1 MIDAV
6 SIRRTGRPV
15 ARAAVLG
22 PHIEAARRWAML
34 ALLLPVLLVAFAAG
48 PALAQRGAPES
59 FANLA
64 ERVLPA
70 VVNISTT
77 QTVQNR
83 GNRPMPQMPDLPPG
97 SPFEEFFR
105 EFFER
110 QQRGG
115 EPGAPPRR
123 ATSLGS
129 GFVIDASGFIVTN
142 NHVIDGADE
151 IRVLFQDEQ
160 NTELKAELI
169 GTDPATDLALLKVEP
184 KGFKLTALTWGDS
197 DKLRV
202 GDWVVAIGNPFGLG
216 GTVTA
221 GIVSAR
227 SRDIGAGNYDDF
239 IQTDASINRG
249 NSGGPLVNLAGEVVG
264 INTAIY
270 SQTGGSVGI
279 GFAIPATMARNV
291 IAQLRDNGQVRRG
304 WLGVQIQPVTK
315 DIAESMGLKEDRG
328 ALVSVVTPDGPAEKA
343 GIKPGDVIVGFNNRE
358 VSTSRSLPRMV
369 AETAVGQKVPVTVIR
384 RNDRQTIQVTLGE
397 LKPQD
402 LQLASVPGR
411 EEPTPG
417 DAQAIEEVG
426 VSVST
431 LSPEVRRE
439 FALAEQSKG
448 VVITKVEPNSPA
460 AGRQLRPGDIIVEVS
475 QEPVSSPADV
485 AERVK
490 KAKDAGQRALL
501 LLIERQGELLFQAVP
516 IGER

>member
-6 SIRRTGRPV
+6 STRRTGRSI
-15 ARAAVLG
+15 ARAASLR
-22 PHIEAARRWAML
+22 PDADSARRWLML
-34 ALLLPVLLVAFAAG
+34 AFLLPLLLLAFAAG
-48 PALAQRGAPES
+48 PASAQRGAPES

-83 GNRPMPQMPDLPPG
+83 GNRPVPQMPDLPPG

-105 EFFER
+105 EFFDR
-110 QQRGG
+110 QQRGD
-115 EPGAPPRR
+115 PNAPPRR

-129 GFVIDASGFIVTN
+129 GFVIDATGYIVTN
-142 NHVIDGADE
+142 NHVIEGADE
-151 IRVLFQDEQ
+151 IRVLFQDGH
-160 NTELKAELI
+160 NTEMKAELI
-169 GTDPATDLALLKVEP
+169 GTDPATDLALLKIEP
-184 KGFKLTALTWGDS
+184 KGVKLTALSWGDS

-279 GFAIPATMARNV
+279 GFAIPAAMAKNV
-291 IAQLRDNGQVRRG
+291 IGQLREDGKVRRG
-304 WLGVQIQPVTK
+304 WLGVQIQAVTK
-315 DIAESMGLKEDRG
+315 DIADSMGLKEDRG
-328 ALVSVVTPDGPAEKA
+328 ALVSAVTPGGPAEKA
-343 GIKPGDVIVGFNNRE
+343 GVKPGDVIVSFNDRE
-358 VSTSRSLPRMV
+358 VTTSRSLPRMV
-369 AETAVGQKVPVTVIR
+369 AETPVGDKVPVTVIR

-411 EEPTPG
+411 EEETPG
-417 DAQAIEEVG
+417 DTRAIAEVG
-426 VSVST
+426 VSVSA
-431 LSPEVRRE
+431 LSPEMRRE
-439 FALAEQSKG
+439 YSLAEQSKG
-448 VVITKVEPNSPA
+448 VVITKVEPNSAA
-460 AGRQLRPGDIIVEVS
+460 AGRQLRPGDVIVEVS
-475 QEPVSSPADV
+475 QEPVNSPADV
-485 AERVK
+485 EERVK
-490 KAKDAGQRALL
+490 KAKEAGQRALL
-501 LLIERQGELLFQAVP
+501 LLIERQGELVFAALP